1 VNERVK
7 AVRPREC
14 SIARTLEL
22 VGERWALLALREVF
36 LGVRRFD
43 AIQRNTGAPRDVL
56 SARLYKLLDAGIL
69 ERRQYQERPT
79 RLEYRLTDAG
89 RDLLPVLLTL
99 MDWGDKYLADGEP
112 PLTYRHSCGAEFE
125 PQLVCKACGEPV
137 RRRDLTVPEP
147 ASGASSE
154 PAPAT
159 TVPKAP
165 ATAAG

>member
-1 VNERVK
+1 MNERVK

-79 RLEYRLTDAG
+79 RFEYRLTDAG

-147 ASGASSE
+147 APATDVSQ
-154 PAPAT
+154 APAT
-159 TVPKAP
+159 V
-165 ATAAG
+165 AG